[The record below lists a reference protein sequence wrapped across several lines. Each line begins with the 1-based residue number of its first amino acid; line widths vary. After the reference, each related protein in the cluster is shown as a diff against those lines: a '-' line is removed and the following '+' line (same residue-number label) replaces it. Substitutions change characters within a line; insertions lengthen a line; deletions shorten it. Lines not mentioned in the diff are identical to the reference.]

1 MYLDQTKFHKCFNSL
16 GSLTKNLIG
25 NNMNEKTN
33 KQTKQSPA
41 PFWAE
46 KGGVAQVHCECLG
59 TRQEKLGRTYGTLM
73 VFTMKMQM

>member
-1 MYLDQTKFHKCFNSL
+1 MKKQ
-16 GSLTKNLIG
+16 
-25 NNMNEKTN
+25 TN

-46 KGGVAQVHCECLG
+46 KGGVAHVHCECLG